1 VGAWIHSTSVVDPG
15 AELGNGVRIG
25 PLCHVGA
32 GVVIADDTELV
43 SHVTVLGPSRIGR
56 RNRVYPQATLG
67 AAPQDRSF
75 RGEQTTLVVGDD
87 NEFRESVTVHR
98 GTPKGGG
105 VTRIGS
111 GCLFMVGSHVAHDCT
126 VGDGVTLANV
136 TSLGGH
142 VVVENRAVTG
152 GHVAVAPF
160 VRIGEIAFA
169 AGGAMIERSVPP
181 FVVVSGDRARVRG
194 LNAVGLERAG
204 VPEASR
210 DALDRAYRTLFR
222 KGVPLSVALGDIDPA
237 LRDDGYVAKLVDF
250 LCATRVSKQASD
262 SRAAAAD
269 SAPGGFCRANRR
281 PRRR

>member
-1 VGAWIHSTSVVDPG
+1 MGARVHSTAVVDPG
-15 AELGNGVRIG
+15 AELGDGVRIG
-25 PLCHVGA
+25 PLCHVGG
-32 GVVIADDTELV
+32 GVVIDADTELV
-43 SHVTVLGPSRIGR
+43 SHATVLGPSRIGR
-56 RNRVYPQATLG
+56 RNRIYPQATLG

-75 RGEQTTLVVGDD
+75 RGEPTTLVVGDD

-126 VGDGVTLANV
+126 VGDAVTLANL

-142 VVVENRAVTG
+142 VVVESRVVTG

-169 AGGAMIERSVPP
+169 AGGAMIERAVPP

-194 LNAVGLERAG
+194 LNTVGLERAG
-204 VPEASR
+204 VPEESR
-210 DALDRAYRTLFR
+210 EALERAYRALFR
-222 KGVPLSVALGDIDPA
+222 KGTPMSVALAEVEPA
-237 LRDDGYVAKLVDF
+237 LSNDPFVAKLLAF
-250 LCATRVSKQASD
+250 LAV
-262 SRAAAAD
+262 AAPA
-269 SAPGGFCRANRR
+269 
-281 PRRR
+281 